1 MRRLLVVED
10 DPDLRE
16 ALEAWFGGRA
26 GFDVVAV
33 DRAEA
38 GLRAHADMPVDAIVL
53 DLALPGADGL
63 ELLRALRADGDT
75 TPVVIVTARGT
86 EEQRID
92 GLESGADDYVVKPF
106 SVRELGAR
114 VDAVLRR
121 AAGSFAVHRLGDVT
135 VDLDVPELRRGDAV
149 HRLLPREAAL
159 LAFLLKHRGRTLSRE
174 QLLEAVWG
182 TDAPEGTR
190 TVDTHVFQL
199 RQKLEADPK
208 RPAWLVTVHRRG
220 YRLRDAA
227 TA

>member
-1 MRRLLVVED
+1 MSRIGKKPVALPSGVTAKIEGGKLVVKGSKGELSMSTS
-10 DPDLRE
+10 DLVTYEISDEEVSVQPINKSQKARQFWGMQRTLVQNLVDGVTE
-16 ALEAWFGGRA
+16 GFTKVLEITGVGYRA
-26 GFDVVAV
+26 QAQGKKLKLQLGFSHD
-33 DRAEA
+33 
-38 GLRAHADMPVDAIVL
+38 
-53 DLALPGADGL
+53 
-63 ELLRALRADGDT
+63 
-75 TPVVIVTARGT
+75 
-86 EEQRID
+86 
-92 GLESGADDYVVKPF
+92 
-106 SVRELGAR
+106 
-114 VDAVLRR
+114 
-121 AAGSFAVHRLGDVT
+121 

-182 TDAPEGTR
+182 TDAPEGAR